1 RARDHALRPAGGGQ
15 GPHRG
20 ATRERLPAALRGRRR
35 RPARRRGRPPDDPVP
50 PRRRRGRARVRRDR
64 RLRRLPRDLP
74 PVAARRRA
82 DRLRAGVPARL
93 ARDPGRGRAVDR
105 GAHLLPLRPRLR
117 VAQHA
122 LAGGQ
127 PPLPA
132 GRPRRGHRRLA
143 RRAHLGRAP
152 APLRHRG
159 RVDAAERADAREGHH
174 AHAQRRRRAD
184 AARAPLPGGRRGT
197 HRPADRRQG
206 PEPCGV
212 RRALPRRRARRVVPQ
227 RRRLEAAGVHGD
239 VPAPGVARAALL
251 AVDDLDA
258 APPAARPRRLRAP
271 AAARPARVRLLLRGG
286 GRVAGRELRRLGT
299 IADTVPR
306 VSEAVY
312 ILDAV
317 RRPTGRHGGALSAVR
332 PDDLAALVIER
343 LVARHP
349 ELDPAR
355 IDDVYFGNG
364 NGAGEENRNVARMAS
379 LLAGL
384 PTSVPGATVNR
395 LCGSGMEAAID
406 ASRAIAAGDASLCIA
421 GGVESMSRAPWV
433 VQKPERGF
441 ARGHETMHSTTL
453 GWRMVNPRM
462 PGQWT
467 VSLGE
472 GAELLADRYSISREA
487 QDAFAVRSHQRAHA
501 AWERGAFA
509 DEVVPV
515 PDVELDRDEGIRPD

>member
-1 RARDHALRPAGGGQ
+1 M
-15 GPHRG
+15 
-20 ATRERLPAALRGRRR
+20 
-35 RPARRRGRPPDDPVP
+35 
-50 PRRRRGRARVRRDR
+50 
-64 RLRRLPRDLP
+64 
-74 PVAARRRA
+74 
-82 DRLRAGVPARL
+82 
-93 ARDPGRGRAVDR
+93 
-105 GAHLLPLRPRLR
+105 
-117 VAQHA
+117 
-122 LAGGQ
+122 
-127 PPLPA
+127 
-132 GRPRRGHRRLA
+132 
-143 RRAHLGRAP
+143 
-152 APLRHRG
+152 
-159 RVDAAERADAREGHH
+159 
-174 AHAQRRRRAD
+174 
-184 AARAPLPGGRRGT
+184 
-197 HRPADRRQG
+197 
-206 PEPCGV
+206 
-212 RRALPRRRARRVVPQ
+212 
-227 RRRLEAAGVHGD
+227 
-239 VPAPGVARAALL
+239 
-251 AVDDLDA
+251 
-258 APPAARPRRLRAP
+258 
-271 AAARPARVRLLLRGG
+271 
-286 GRVAGRELRRLGT
+286 
-299 IADTVPR
+299 
-306 VSEAVY
+306 SEAVY

-317 RRPTGRHGGALSAVR
+317 RTPTGRHGGALSAVR

-433 VQKPERGF
+433 IQKPERGF

-515 PDVELDRDEGIRPD
+515 PDVELDRDEGIRPDTSVEKLAKLRPSFRPDGTVTAGNASPLNDGAAAVLLGDEAGARAAGSDPLARIAARATSAVEPHLYGIGPVGAANRALERAGIGWGDLEVVELNEAFAAQSLACLADWPELDREIVNPNGGAIALGHPIGCSGARLLTTLVHELRRRGGGWGLATMCIGVGQGIATVVEA